1 MRQPITYSL
10 LYLLLLV
17 PSRQAIA
24 QEVHPA
30 SVRIASN
37 KTTCSGTLISKDVTT
52 GMVQGL
58 SAAHCFKKG
67 KSLTVYLPSG
77 RTATANILKR
87 SEGVDLLLFA
97 FKVDQE
103 QLSRIKVAPVAK
115 GRTPGAR
122 YYAVGF
128 PGGQAK
134 PARVDLKLDIP
145 GGPES
150 WTWYNVVGGKFSWGS
165 SGGGVFNTHGQL
177 VGTIARTNT
186 GDSFTRLGANNI
198 TDVRKFAGVAPAQA
212 ATIPVAG
219 LLGEHGSGATYP
231 DRVASEMIRQLQ
243 QQVADLSR
251 LVADL
256 RAAKPPA
263 IVTGPQGPAGPQGAT
278 GAATAGLPGKP
289 GPTGAEGPEGKPGIP
304 GVIRIEVYRQGRLN
318 KTIEDLRTGST
329 VRLTISDKE

>member
-1 MRQPITYSL
+1 MKHPVAHSL

-17 PSRQAIA
+17 SNRQAIA

-103 QLSRIKVAPVAK
+103 QVSRIKVAPVAK
-115 GRTPGAR
+115 GRTPGDR

-128 PGGQAK
+128 PGGQAT
-134 PARVDLKLDIP
+134 PARVDLKLDTP
-145 GGPES
+145 GGAES

-165 SGGGVFNTHGQL
+165 SGGGVFNTRGQL

-186 GDSFTRLGANNI
+186 GESFTRLGANSI
-198 TDVRKFAGVAPAQA
+198 TDVRTFAGVAPAQP

-219 LLGEHGSGATYP
+219 LFGGNSSGDTYP

-243 QQVADLSR
+243 QQVAELSR

-256 RAAKPPA
+256 RAVKPPA
-263 IVTGPQGPAGPQGAT
+263 VVTGPQGPAGPQGSA
-278 GAATAGLPGKP
+278 GAAAGGLPGVPGKP
-289 GPTGAEGPEGKPGIP
+289 GPAGPAGTPGTT